1 VAARLLIVPAS
12 LVGTLFPAFSR
23 LHGRNDLDEAARL
36 GARGVKYTLL
46 LVGPIAVLLI
56 AVAPDLLHVWLGE
69 PFARE
74 GAVALQL
81 LAAGIVV
88 NAVAHVPVS
97 LLHGIGRA
105 DLPARFHL
113 LELPV
118 HVTVASV
125 LVMLL
130 GVPGA
135 ALAWCLRACLDATL
149 LFAAARR
156 VTPLSHAVLRS
167 ERVPQTALLLAGIA
181 AAAASATLL
190 PTPLLRI
197 SAGVAATLVAAGS
210 SWRYAVGA
218 VERAR
223 LLRMLAPASAR

>member
-1 VAARLLIVPAS
+1 
-12 LVGTLFPAFSR
+12 
-23 LHGRNDLDEAARL
+23 
-36 GARGVKYTLL
+36 
-46 LVGPIAVLLI
+46 
-56 AVAPDLLHVWLGE
+56 
-69 PFARE
+69 
-74 GAVALQL
+74 
-81 LAAGIVV
+81 
-88 NAVAHVPVS
+88 
-97 LLHGIGRA
+97 
-105 DLPARFHL
+105 
-113 LELPV
+113 
-118 HVTVASV
+118 
-125 LVMLL
+125 
-130 GVPGA
+130 VPGA

-167 ERVPQTALLLAGIA
+167 ERVPQTALPLAGIA